1 MEFLRGVQNPI
12 GLKCGPSLSESDLLT
27 LIDRLNPRNE
37 AGRLTLIT
45 RFGAGSVGEHLPR
58 LIRAV
63 EREGRQVLWCCDPMH
78 GNTIKSESGYKTRP
92 FERVLR
98 EVREF
103 FAVHAAEGTIPG
115 ACISR

>member
-1 MEFLRGVQNPI
+1 MCSGDDAPDGGGHGE
-12 GLKCGPSLSESDLLT
+12 D
-27 LIDRLNPRNE
+27 
-37 AGRLTLIT
+37 
-45 RFGAGSVGEHLPR
+45 FGAGSVGEHLPR

-98 EVREF
+98 EGVL
-103 FAVHAAEGTIPG
+103 
-115 ACISR
+115 